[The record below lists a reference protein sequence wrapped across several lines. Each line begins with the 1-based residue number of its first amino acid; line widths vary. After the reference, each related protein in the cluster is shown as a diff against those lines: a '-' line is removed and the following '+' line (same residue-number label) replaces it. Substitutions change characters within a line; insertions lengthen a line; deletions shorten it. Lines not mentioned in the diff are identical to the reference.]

1 MQRKIIRIDGF
12 RINRAC
18 GNRFGEQKLLKI
30 LIEELFEENLRKN
43 TFPSR
48 LK

>member
-30 LIEELFEENLRKN
+30 LLEELFEEISGKTLFRAD
-43 TFPSR
+43 
-48 LK
+48 